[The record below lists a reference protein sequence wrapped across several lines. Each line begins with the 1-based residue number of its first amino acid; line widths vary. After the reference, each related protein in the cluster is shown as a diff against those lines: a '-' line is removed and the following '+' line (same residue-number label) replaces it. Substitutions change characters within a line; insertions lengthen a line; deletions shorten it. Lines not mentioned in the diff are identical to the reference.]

1 MDENNIYQ
9 GQQQEPFQ
17 QPQPIKKKKS
27 PLLFIIPVV
36 IVAFLVVFFVVPPVL
51 SNSLASKGDYKK
63 AISIVKLSP
72 VYKSKARELKYEGYA
87 YDCFKQLKQTFK
99 NPDSISIRNVNSYY
113 VSNKS
118 QYDKYLDVTII
129 ELTAQNG
136 YGGNS
141 FGYLVYDNVKK
152 TYAGLTYD
160 LNKTE
165 PDASDNEEE
174 INECSVAQAINTA
187 MKYLTKR
194 DVHINIDRLNK
205 AVKSI

>member
-1 MDENNIYQ
+1 MDENNLY
-9 GQQQEPFQ
+9 QEPL
-17 QPQPIKKKKS
+17 QPIKKKKS

-63 AISIVKLSP
+63 AITVVKLNP

-87 YDCFKQLKQTFK
+87 YDCMKQDKKNFR
-99 NPDSISIRNVNSYY
+99 NPDSISIRDVNSYY
-113 VSNKS
+113 VTSKS
-118 QYDKYLDVTII
+118 QSDKYLDATII

-136 YGGNS
+136 YGGNT
-141 FGYLVYDNVKK
+141 FAYLIYDNVSKR
-152 TYAGLTYD
+152 YFGVTYD
-160 LNKTE
+160 LDKTE
-165 PDASDNEEE
+165 PNAYDNEDKIDECNIARI
-174 INECSVAQAINTA
+174 INNVTNN
-187 MKYLTKR
+187 LTKR

>member
-9 GQQQEPFQ
+9 GQQQ

-63 AISIVKLSP
+63 AISIVKLNP
-72 VYKSKARELKYEGYA
+72 IYKSKTRELKYEGYA
-87 YDCFKQLKQTFK
+87 YDCMKQSKQYYHFK
-99 NPDSISIRNVNSYY
+99 NPDSISIRNVYSYY

-118 QYDKYLDVTII
+118 QFYKYLDVTII

-136 YGGNS
+136 YGGNTI
-141 FGYLVYDNVKK
+141 GYFLYDNVKK
-152 TYAGLTYD
+152 SYLGNTDD
-160 LNKTE
+160 LDKTE
-165 PDASDNEEE
+165 PTSDDEEE
-174 INECSVAQAINTA
+174 INECLVAQCINNVTTG
-187 MKYLTKR
+187 LTKR

-205 AVKSI
+205 AIKSTY

>member
-9 GQQQEPFQ
+9 EPL
-17 QPQPIKKKKS
+17 QPIKKKKS

-36 IVAFLVVFFVVPPVL
+36 IVAFLVVFFVAPPVL

-72 VYKSKARELKYEGYA
+72 VYKSKAKELKYEGYA
-87 YDCFKQLKQTFK
+87 YDCMKQAKQDFK

-118 QYDKYLDVTII
+118 QSDKYIDATII

-136 YGGNS
+136 FGGNT
-141 FGYLVYDNVKK
+141 FTYLIYDNVDKSYYGE
-152 TYAGLTYD
+152 TND
-160 LNKTE
+160 LDKTE
-165 PDASDNEEE
+165 PDAYDNEDE
-174 INECSVAQAINTA
+174 ISECTVAHLINNA

-194 DVHINIDRLNK
+194 DVHIDIDRLNK
-205 AVKSI
+205 AVKSIWLK

>member
-9 GQQQEPFQ
+9 EPL
-17 QPQPIKKKKS
+17 QPIKKKKS

-63 AISIVKLSP
+63 AISIVKLNP
-72 VYKSKARELKYEGYA
+72 VYKSKAKELKYEGYA
-87 YDCFKQLKQTFK
+87 YDCMKQVKQYFK

-113 VSNKS
+113 VTNKS
-118 QYDKYLDVTII
+118 QASKYIDVTII

-136 YGGNS
+136 YGGNGFDYLFYNNVTKS
-141 FGYLVYDNVKK
+141 FLGQ
-152 TYAGLTYD
+152 TYD

-165 PDASDNEEE
+165 PDASDDEEE
-174 INECSVAQAINTA
+174 IKECDIAGIINWATTS
-187 MKYLTKR
+187 LTKR